1 MCDKK
6 EVPLEAAVMLENSL
20 HRECSRLA
28 GFLRRISLRLRLL
41 VALQFIL
48 LLPSVILLILLGSL
62 FVLEMKGIFPY
73 LPIFYSAIAILS
85 LGSLFFLAVWRILST
100 PSVNRVAK
108 GLEEMFPELKDDV
121 TNSLLLFDQ
130 LDNGR
135 GSNSVSR
142 GLTTAHLRKTV
153 KEISSIHPYQV
164 VNLKKALVH
173 LRILLPLMGTCLV
186 VLTVDPTFLSRSLGL
201 IIHPL
206 SNMPSQKTVISVMP
220 KGAVVLRG
228 SPFVIKAVATEFVP
242 KSLALAIWPEE
253 GEVRRLTMEAEGNGQ
268 FTYQI
273 PSPQSSFRFQAYH
286 GGDASPIYGV
296 RVVDP
301 PDIGKIR
308 LTLIPPDYSALP
320 KEVKEDGQIE
330 ALKGTVAHL
339 EVRAT
344 KQVKE
349 GKILLSRN
357 NQLLLKV
364 DGDRLT
370 GSLLVF
376 YPGAYSLHLRD
387 DLGFENANPV
397 QYPIRLVLDKY
408 PEGEIMSPNHD
419 LEISGNEILPIQYTV
434 KDDFGITAVRL
445 NYQVGKKEHFINLK
459 NLNQGR
465 TIGPEIFKWDLSS
478 LDLTPGERV
487 LFRLEIW
494 DNDSISGPKKGTSR
508 TFTLSVRDERAR
520 AAREG
525 EEAREIAEAL
535 LDLLADQLEEKKE
548 KNQMTRG
555 IEEILKRVHKN
566 LERMGKRE
574 ERFDVEALWRNLS
587 SLKERLTQEPKE
599 TITQEMERLVLL
611 AEEISKKAKMNEVE
625 AMAREIKNRQNRLM
639 DFLKE
644 FKDPLNRE
652 ALDSITKDLRALEE
666 LIRSVM
672 EALAQLAPELPEE
685 FMNLPELQ
693 GFEFQDFLKDLEEI
707 HKKMMAGDIK
717 GALEAAQRL
726 IQTLSE
732 MMAQLGRMGRQ
743 AGMGSFERL
752 QGEMAR
758 QAGELDKILA
768 EQKEILNETEKI
780 DRDLKWK
787 MEKETEKRLS
797 RSLSHLNE
805 ILDYLRHSP
814 TEEQKDLIEE
824 LDRLLKKG
832 KLERFWQLEKGLER
846 AFSEKSEN
854 QMGIR
859 ELIERVKRFTPQPDE
874 IMTPEQKE
882 KFPDLSKR
890 EENLR
895 ARTDR
900 LREKLEMFAQLFPGM
915 DTEILNDFKGAAG
928 DMGEASGKLEK
939 ENAPSAIPPEQEAIG
954 RLTRSQ
960 QAMQRMAQQMAQ
972 QMAMRMQA
980 NRWGYQGWGYDPRP
994 GWYYGPWIPM
1004 PTRPQPEFNRPMERG
1019 YTGIDREEFEPPS
1032 KDAYRVPKIFREKI
1046 MESLKEEIPPQY
1058 KRDVEKYFRGL
1069 TE

>member
-1 MCDKK
+1 MPKK
-6 EVPLEAAVMLENSL
+6 SL
-20 HRECSRLA
+20 HREYSRLA
-28 GFLRRISLRLRLL
+28 GFLRRISLRLQLL
-41 VALQFIL
+41 VALQLLF

-73 LPIFYSAIAILS
+73 LPIFYFAMTILS
-85 LGSLFFLAVWRILST
+85 FGILFFLGVWRILSW
-100 PSVNRVAK
+100 PSVKRVAR
-108 GLEEMFPELKDDV
+108 GLEEKFPELKDDL
-121 TNSLLLFDQ
+121 TNSLSLIDQ
-130 LDNGR
+130 LNNGS
-135 GSNSVSR
+135 GSMPVSKE
-142 GLTTAHLRKTV
+142 LIAAHLKKTV
-153 KEISSIHPYQV
+153 EEISSIRPHQV
-164 VNLKKALVH
+164 VNLKKALAH
-173 LRILLPLMGTCLV
+173 LRILLPLIGTCLV
-186 VLTVDPTFLSRSLGL
+186 VLAIDPTFLNRSLGL

-206 SNMPSQKTVISVMP
+206 SNMPDQKTVISVEP
-220 KGAVVLRG
+220 KGSVMLRG
-228 SPFVIKAVATEFVP
+228 SPLEIRALAAGYVP

-253 GEVRRLTMEAEGNGQ
+253 GEVKHVTMKQEGNGQ
-268 FTYQI
+268 FTYRI
-273 PSPQSSFRFQAYH
+273 PSAQFSFRFQAYH
-286 GGDASPIYGV
+286 GGNASPIYGV

-308 LTLIPPDYSALP
+308 LTLIPPDYTGLP

-330 ALKGTVAHL
+330 ALRGTVVNL
-339 EVRAT
+339 EARAT

-349 GKILLSRN
+349 GKIILSQN

-376 YPGAYSLHLRD
+376 YPGLYSIHLKD
-387 DLGFENANPV
+387 DLGFENPNPV
-397 QYPIRLVLDKY
+397 QYPIRLVLDRY
-408 PEGEIMSPNHD
+408 PEGEIMSPDHD

-434 KDDFGITAVRL
+434 KDDFGITGVRL
-445 NYQVGKKEHFINLK
+445 NYQVGGKEHFINLK

-465 TIGPEIFKWDLSS
+465 FISPEIFKWDLSS

-494 DNDSISGPKKGTSR
+494 DNDSISGPKKAYSR
-508 TFTLSVRDERAR
+508 TLTLSVRDERAR

-525 EEAREIAEAL
+525 EEARQIAEAL
-535 LDLLADQLEEKKE
+535 LDLLADQLEDKKE
-548 KNQMTRG
+548 KNQMTQE
-555 IEEILKRVHKN
+555 IEEILKRVDKN
-566 LERMGKRE
+566 LERMGRRA
-574 ERFDVEALWRNLS
+574 ERFDFEALRQNLS
-587 SLKERLTQEPKE
+587 SLQERLPQEPKK
-599 TITQEMERLVLL
+599 TITQEMERLALL

-644 FKDPLNRE
+644 FKGPLNRE
-652 ALDSITKDLRALEE
+652 ELEAITKELKALEE

-685 FMNLPELQ
+685 FMNVPELQ
-693 GFEFQDFLKDLEEI
+693 GFEFQDLLKELEDI
-707 HKKMMAGDIK
+707 HKKLMAGDTK

-726 IQTLSE
+726 IQALSE
-732 MMAQLGRMGRQ
+732 MMAHLGRMGRQ

-780 DRDLKWK
+780 DRELKWTI
-787 MEKETEKRLS
+787 EKETEKRLD
-797 RSLSHLNE
+797 RSLSDLNN
-805 ILDYLRHSP
+805 ILDKLRHSP

-824 LDRLLKKG
+824 LERLLKAG
-832 KLERFWQLEKGLER
+832 NLERFSQLGEGLER
-846 AFSEKSEN
+846 TFSGKPDD
-854 QMGIR
+854 QKGIK
-859 ELIERVKRFTPQPDE
+859 ELMEIMKRFAPQQNE

-890 EENLR
+890 EENLWE
-895 ARTDR
+895 RTDR
-900 LREKLEMFAQLFPGM
+900 LRERLEMFAQLFPGM
-915 DTEILNDFKGAAG
+915 DTEILNNLKGASG
-928 DMGEASGKLEK
+928 DMQEASGKLGK
-939 ENAPSAIPPEQEAIG
+939 EDAPSAIPPEQEAIR

-960 QAMQRMAQQMAQ
+960 QSMEQMAQQMAQ
-972 QMAMRMQA
+972 QMALRMQA
-980 NRWGYQGWGYDPRP
+980 NRWGYQWWGYDPRP

-1004 PTRPQPEFNRPMERG
+1004 PTRPQPEFNRPIERG

-1032 KDAYRVPKIFREKI
+1032 KDAYQVPKIFREKI
-1046 MESLKEEIPPQY
+1046 MESLKEGIPPQY